1 MHFSKCDRA
10 LITNSET
17 ERKDKPHVN
26 LMTPNDSSYNK
37 QARIIA
43 VMVGPAADAAYF
55 ATEKASLN
63 IDKIFYMAS

>member
-1 MHFSKCDRA
+1 
-10 LITNSET
+10 
-17 ERKDKPHVN
+17 
-26 LMTPNDSSYNK
+26 MTSDDSSYDE

-43 VMVGPAADAAYF
+43 VIMGPIANTAYF